1 MEYSLRQRNLNGKTE
16 VFDPVRKKWV
26 VMTPE
31 ERVRQIFILYL
42 LNVRQFPI
50 SHLSVEKAITV
61 NGLTKRYDIVVFGE
75 DQKPYLVVECKAP
88 EVEIS
93 QAVVEQA
100 GRYNS
105 TLRAPYVGVTNGS
118 TRLFF
123 HIEFDT
129 GTISP
134 VDLEKI

>member
-1 MEYSLRQRNLNGKTE
+1 MEYSLRQRNLSGKTE